1 MMYTFEKEM
10 LMMRSVFCQQ
20 HQRRFLFLLVLIPC
34 PGTEFGVRT
43 HANVFAASFDRD
55 ALLGRA
61 DFDQGKDDE

>member
-20 HQRRFLFLLVLIPC
+20 HQHRFPFLLVLIPY

-43 HANVFAASFDRD
+43 HANVFANFLDRD

-61 DFDQGKDDE
+61 DFDQGKGDE